1 MSLCRRCALK
11 YAQSHG
17 LCRTCE
23 RETGVDNRSI
33 FERERDR
40 IAKQQ
45 RELEQCQRVTY
56 APRPP
61 ATRVINGVEFEIT
74 WDGSR

>member
-1 MSLCRRCALK
+1 MTPCHRCGVKYQQGHRLCRSC
-11 YAQSHG
+11 Q
-17 LCRTCE
+17 

-45 RELEQCQRVTY
+45 HELQQCQRVTY
-56 APRPP
+56 VPRVP